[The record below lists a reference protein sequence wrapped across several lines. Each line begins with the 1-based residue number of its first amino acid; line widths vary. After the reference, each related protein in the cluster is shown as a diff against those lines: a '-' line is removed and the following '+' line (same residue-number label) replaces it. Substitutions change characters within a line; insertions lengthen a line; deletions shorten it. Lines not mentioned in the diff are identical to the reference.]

1 MGAAGGG
8 TAIVVND
15 NPPSGKSVAAQLW
28 SECWNFDFFQAVRLL
43 GRMDLTRMPVG
54 RRGPPANEVVRF
66 RALQALHF
74 PASAVHDLTPGAA
87 DRPPTMTV
95 TFMGLTGPSGALP
108 RHYTELLLNLVR
120 DAKGQERHALAAWF
134 DLFNHRLISQFYRAW
149 EKYRFFLAQERA
161 DDPRGEP
168 EPFTGALLSLIGL
181 GLPSLRQRLRV
192 VTAQVAAPPETHG
205 HDADE
210 PRVVARIDDLALLH
224 YGGFLAHRPRCAI
237 SLQNMLADY
246 FGLPVRV
253 RQFEGQWLALDAA
266 SQSQLGVGSSGD
278 LGVNVVAGDRVWDVA
293 GKFRLQL
300 GPLRW
305 EQFEMLLPDRSP
317 TPARKA
323 FFLLSHLVRLY
334 VGAEL
339 DFDVQLVLRASDVPA
354 CRMAADAVPGP
365 YLGWNTWVRNEPL
378 NRDADDAVFAGQA
391 LVRL

>member
-1 MGAAGGG
+1 MATAGGG
-8 TAIVVND
+8 TPTAVSD
-15 NPPSGKSVAAQLW
+15 SPPKAGSVAAQLW
-28 SECWNFDFFQAVRLL
+28 SECWSFDFFQAVRLL
-43 GRMDLTRMPVG
+43 GRMDLTRTPVG
-54 RRGPPANEVVRF
+54 RRGPPAHEVVRF

-74 PASAVHDLTPGAA
+74 PASSVHDLTPRAA

-134 DLFNHRLISQFYRAW
+134 DLFNHRLISLFYRAW
-149 EKYRFFLAQERA
+149 EKYRFYLAQELEQDSR
-161 DDPRGEP
+161 REP
-168 EPFTGALLSLIGL
+168 DPFTGALFSLVGL
-181 GLPSLRQRLRV
+181 GFPSLRQRMRV
-192 VTAQVAAPPETHG
+192 VTAPIVMK
-205 HDADE
+205 HDVHAEDA
-210 PRVVARIDDLALLH
+210 RVVARIDDLALLH
-224 YGGFLAHRPRCAI
+224 YGGFLAHRPRCAV
-237 SLQNMLADY
+237 SLQHMLADF
-246 FGLPVRV
+246 FGMPVRV

-266 SQSQLGVGSSGD
+266 NQSQLGVGSSGE

-317 TPARKA
+317 SPARKA

-391 LVRL
+391 VVQL